1 MIGQE
6 HAILSLMSGKKV
18 LYVHGFASSGQSG
31 TAANL
36 RVLMHQCEVICP
48 DIPIHPTEAIEML
61 RTLCDEQHPDLIIGT
76 SMGGMYAEML
86 HGYDRI
92 LINPAFEIG
101 ETILKHNMLGKIEF
115 YSPRADGVKDFMMT
129 RQLQEEY
136 AAITREC
143 FSDTSS
149 KGDVY
154 GLFGRH
160 DDMVDTHD
168 LFASHYTNAIRFD
181 GGHHADDSVI
191 IHSLAPVI
199 RWIDDKQNGR
209 EREVMYVCLE
219 NVIRRNGQLLPSA
232 MKGLERLAA
241 IYDLHIVANA
251 PTNSPDYCREVV
263 AWADTHLG
271 VALWNRV
278 VMTNRPGLLYGDFMI
293 APAGGI
299 GDVTDQ
305 CHDTEGFIGTVLT
318 FGQPPF
324 KTWDE
329 LIEYFD
335 RLHP

>member
-6 HAILSLMSGKKV
+6 HVIPSLMSGKKV
-18 LYVHGFASSGQSG
+18 LYVHGFASSGKSG

-36 RVLMHQCEVICP
+36 RLLMPGCEVLCP
-48 DIPIHPTEAIEML
+48 DIPIHPAEAIDML
-61 RTLCDEQHPDLIIGT
+61 RSICSEQHPDLIIGT

-101 ETILKHNMLGKIEF
+101 STILKHNMLGKIEF
-115 YSPRADGVKDFMMT
+115 YSPRADGMKDFMMT

-136 AAITREC
+136 AEITRHC
-143 FSDTSS
+143 FSNTASD
-149 KGDVY
+149 GVVY

-160 DDMVDTHD
+160 DDMVDTYD
-168 LFASHYTNAIRFD
+168 LFASHYSNAIRFD

-191 IHSLAPVI
+191 IHSLTPVI
-199 RWIDDKQNGR
+199 RWIDDRQNGR
-209 EREVMYVCLE
+209 QREVMYVCLE
-219 NVIRRNGQLLPSA
+219 NVIRRNGLLLPSA

-241 IYDLHIVANA
+241 IYDLHIVAMA
-251 PTNSPDYCREVV
+251 PTNNSDYCREVV
-263 AWADTHLG
+263 TWADEHLG

-278 VMTNRPGLLYGDFMI
+278 VMTNHPALLYGDFMI
-293 APAGGI
+293 APA
-299 GDVTDQ
+299 DND
-305 CHDTEGFIGTVLT
+305 GFIGTVLT

>member
-6 HAILSLMSGKKV
+6 YVIPSLMSGKKV
-18 LYVHGFASSGQSG
+18 LYVHGFASSGKSG

-36 RVLMHQCEVICP
+36 RMLMPQCEVLCP
-48 DIPIHPTEAIEML
+48 DLPIHPAEAIDML
-61 RTLCDEQHPDLIIGT
+61 RGICSEQQPDLIIGT

-86 HGYDRI
+86 YGYDRI

-101 ETILKHNMLGKIEF
+101 DTILKHNMLGKIEF
-115 YSPRADGVKDFMMT
+115 YSQRADGMKDFMMT

-136 AAITREC
+136 AEITRHC
-143 FSDTSS
+143 FSDTTA
-149 KGDVY
+149 GGEVY

-160 DDMVDTHD
+160 DDMVDTYD
-168 LFASHYTNAIRFD
+168 LFASHYGNAIRFD

-191 IHSLAPVI
+191 IHSLTPVI
-199 RWIDDKQNGR
+199 RWIDDRQNGR

-219 NVIRRNGQLLPSA
+219 DVVRRDGVLLPSA

-241 IYDLHIVANA
+241 IYDLHIVAGA
-251 PTNSPDYCREVV
+251 PSNNPDYCREVTT
-263 AWADTHLG
+263 WAYEHLG

-278 VMTNRPGLLYGDFMI
+278 VMTNRPGMLYGDFMI
-293 APAGGI
+293 APAS
-299 GDVTDQ
+299 TD
-305 CHDTEGFIGTVLT
+305 GFIGTVLT